1 MAVVLVM
8 FPKQQQDK
16 EQLVLQLTGALD
28 APILVSQPLSEDEW
42 REVARLREQRYR
54 EYVSA
59 FVAYDGPEPADYSPT
74 VRTLTAR
81 HTGTGQLLGTLRY
94 RDTTLGRD
102 VCEWPAKWLP
112 DELTEVGTYAFA
124 ERLVLQ
130 RHPMSTLAKLMLFK
144 AWGLLSEHHQ
154 VTFMA
159 CQARPVTER
168 LYRKMGFAEPEL
180 MDVVDYEIP
189 GFIGVPNRLLVLP
202 TRLARPSIGAVMGPQ
217 FVAFDH
223 AGLRELSRITPNRE
237 TAVFMRTYLH
247 TRPTPKPPAAI
258 VPTAPPVPT
267 RDARPAA

>member
-1 MAVVLVM
+1 MPSQ
-8 FPKQQQDK
+8 FK
-16 EQLVLQLTGALD
+16 EKLALQLAGAVD
-28 APILVSQPLSEDEW
+28 APILITQPLSEDDW
-42 REVARLREQRYR
+42 LAVAHLREHRYR

-74 VRTLTAR
+74 VRTLIAR
-81 HTGTGQLLGTLRY
+81 NTETGELLGTLRY

-102 VCEWPAKWLP
+102 TCEWPAKWLP
-112 DELTEVGTYAFA
+112 DALTEVGTYAFA
-124 ERLVLQ
+124 ERLVLE
-130 RHPMSTLAKLMLFK
+130 RHPMSALAKLMLFK
-144 AWGLLSEHHQ
+144 AWGLLAEHHG

-202 TRLARPSIGAVMGPQ
+202 TRRARPSISAVMGPS

-223 AGLRELSRITPNRE
+223 EGLSNLDRIVPNRE
-237 TAVFMRTYLH
+237 TDVFARTYLH
-247 TRPTPKPPAAI
+247 TRPTPRPPSASPASAQMTADTREAA
-258 VPTAPPVPT
+258 
-267 RDARPAA
+267 